1 SIANYQIRLDTARAR
16 PTRKRSGLIG
26 IKRSLPPTG
35 LLGPQDLL
43 GYFHWCADGG
53 ILVKCSRHSL
63 RQANAAV
70 GSCKGW
76 YISLMHCVTASK
88 EHGVRHLGA
97 IEMAASR
104 TPILPSV
111 DIRFHDIPI
120 IIHVIA
126 EYG

>member
-1 SIANYQIRLDTARAR
+1 MFE
-16 PTRKRSGLIG
+16 
-26 IKRSLPPTG
+26 
-35 LLGPQDLL
+35 LL

-70 GSCKGW
+70 GSRKGW
-76 YISLMHCVTASK
+76 YISLMHGVPASE

-104 TPILPSV
+104 TPILSSV
-111 DIRFHDIPI
+111 DI
-120 IIHVIA
+120 
-126 EYG
+126 